1 MSYVVSVSPA
11 AKAQLLSQ
19 PEPLRSFIE
28 ASLDQLA
35 ISPSSVTARPAL
47 RGRRAEFK
55 FEPDPSTVIWV
66 IITFVFGSD
75 EQTLF
80 IEHIATEFGG

>member
-1 MSYVVSVSPA
+1 MSYVLSVSPA

-28 ASLDQLA
+28 ASLEQLA
-35 ISPSSVTARPAL
+35 LSPASVTARSAIS
-47 RGRRAEFK
+47 GRRAEFK
-55 FEPDPSTVIWV
+55 FEPEPSTAIWV
-66 IITFVFGSD
+66 VVTFVFGSD

-80 IEHIATEFGG
+80 VEHIATEFGG